1 VRLVSR
7 TGCYRRA
14 AWCALLFL
22 GLPVAGTPQGP
33 AAGSG
38 SASRDV
44 ERPVTNILVHSDLVL
59 IPVTV
64 TDGKGRIVTGLQKEQ
79 FSLYEDKVEQDI
91 THFDTEDAPASIGL
105 VFDASDSMEP
115 KLDKAR
121 EAVNALLDKSN
132 PNDEFFL
139 VRFSTHPELMA
150 RLTTNRDQ
158 IRRRVES
165 LETGGST
172 ALLDAVLLAMGELK
186 NARYT
191 RKAIIIISDGEDNSS
206 QCPVSRF
213 REAVR
218 QSDVLIYAIGISD
231 SNGFSQSFSSSSRL
245 SGSAL
250 LDDISKQTGGRLFT
264 VTRLKQLPEIATTIG
279 SWLRSQYVLGY
290 APSSSDKDG
299 KYRRIQVKLTRP
311 KGFPKMHAI
320 WRLGY
325 YAPAE

>member
-1 VRLVSR
+1 MVRLAAG
-7 TGCYRRA
+7 TGCFYRV

-22 GLPVAGTPQGP
+22 GLPVAGAPQGP

-38 SASRDV
+38 SASREM
-44 ERPVTNILVHSDLVL
+44 ERPLTNILVHSDLVL

-79 FSLYEDKVEQDI
+79 FSLYEDKIEQDI
-91 THFDTEDAPASIGL
+91 THFDTEDAPASVGL

-115 KLDKAR
+115 RMFKAR
-121 EAVNALLDKSN
+121 EAVNALLDKAN

-139 VRFSTHPELMA
+139 VRFSTHAELTA
-150 RLTTNRDQ
+150 GLTADRER
-158 IRRRVES
+158 IRRRVDS

-172 ALLDAVLLAMGELK
+172 ALLDAVLLAMDEMK

-218 QSDVLIYAIGISD
+218 QSDVLIYSIGITD
-231 SNGFSQSFSSSSRL
+231 SNGFSQSFSSSRP

-250 LDDISKQTGGRLFT
+250 LSDISTQTGGRLFP
-264 VTRLKQLPEIATTIG
+264 VTNIKQLPEIATTIG

-290 APSSSDKDG
+290 APSTSDKDG
-299 KYRRIQVKLTRP
+299 KYRRIQVKLSRP
-311 KGFPKMHAI
+311 KGFPKLHAF

-325 YAPAE
+325 YAPVE

>member
-1 VRLVSR
+1 M
-7 TGCYRRA
+7 
-14 AWCALLFL
+14 
-22 GLPVAGTPQGP
+22 
-33 AAGSG
+33 
-38 SASRDV
+38 
-44 ERPVTNILVHSDLVL
+44 ERPLTNILVHSDLVL

-79 FSLYEDKVEQDI
+79 FSLYEDKIEQDI
-91 THFDTEDAPASIGL
+91 THFDTEDAPASVGL

-115 KLDKAR
+115 RMFKAR
-121 EAVNALLDKSN
+121 EAVSALLDKAN

-139 VRFSTHPELMA
+139 VRFSTHAELTA
-150 RLTTNRDQ
+150 GLTADRER
-158 IRRRVES
+158 IRRRVDS

-172 ALLDAVLLAMGELK
+172 ALLDAVLLAMDEMK

-218 QSDVLIYAIGISD
+218 QSDVLIYSIGITD
-231 SNGFSQSFSSSSRL
+231 SNGFSQSFSSSRP

-250 LDDISKQTGGRLFT
+250 LSDISTQTGGRLFP
-264 VTRLKQLPEIATTIG
+264 VTNIKQLPEIATTIG

-290 APSSSDKDG
+290 APSTSDKDG
-299 KYRRIQVKLTRP
+299 KYRRIQVKLSRP
-311 KGFPKMHAI
+311 KGFPKLHAF

-325 YAPAE
+325 YAPVE

>member
-1 VRLVSR
+1 M
-7 TGCYRRA
+7 
-14 AWCALLFL
+14 
-22 GLPVAGTPQGP
+22 
-33 AAGSG
+33 
-38 SASRDV
+38 
-44 ERPVTNILVHSDLVL
+44 HSDLVL

-290 APSSSDKDG
+290 APSSSEKDG

>member
-1 VRLVSR
+1 M
-7 TGCYRRA
+7 
-14 AWCALLFL
+14 
-22 GLPVAGTPQGP
+22 
-33 AAGSG
+33 
-38 SASRDV
+38 

-172 ALLDAVLLAMGELK
+172 ALLDAVLLAMGEMK

-218 QSDVLIYAIGISD
+218 QSDVLIYAIGITD

-250 LDDISKQTGGRLFT
+250 LDDISKQTGGRLFP

-290 APSSSDKDG
+290 APSSSEKDG
-299 KYRRIQVKLTRP
+299 KYRRVQVKLTRP